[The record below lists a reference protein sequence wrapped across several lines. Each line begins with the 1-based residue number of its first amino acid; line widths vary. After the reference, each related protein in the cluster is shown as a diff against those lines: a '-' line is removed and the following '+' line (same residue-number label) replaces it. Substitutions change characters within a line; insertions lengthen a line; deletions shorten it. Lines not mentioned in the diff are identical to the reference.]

1 AARCDVRRVHDGAD
15 LVVRLMAPDAGER
28 LDGGVSET
36 GPEVVVHGRAVGGR
50 PWRRCSDDLDVQ
62 LRVDLLGLDTGLP
75 RDGVEVGDLLPAIGH
90 GAPSGPEPG
99 PPLRLLGLLPARVH
113 LLDRG

>member
-1 AARCDVRRVHDGAD
+1 
-15 LVVRLMAPDAGER
+15 MAPDAGER

-75 RDGVEVGDLLPAIGH
+75 RDGVEEIGRASCREREAGDGVAEEVKRKVLYEFDDEHSEEQNYTTI
-90 GAPSGPEPG
+90 
-99 PPLRLLGLLPARVH
+99 
-113 LLDRG
+113 